1 MQGASW
7 ESLKQCHLSIHLLFG
22 KIFVLLDLPLCPEC
36 LEKCVAIHVW
46 KGSKTKKG
54 KVAGIDNESYML
66 ATHLTFSFHST
77 IH

>member
-7 ESLKQCHLSIHLLFG
+7 ESLKQCHLSIQLLFG
-22 KIFVLLDLPLCPEC
+22 KIFVLLDLPLCPQC

-54 KVAGIDNESYML
+54 EVAGTQTMKAICWL
-66 ATHLTFSFHST
+66 H
-77 IH
+77 I